1 MTIYRQTAEP
11 PQFAL
16 PKGSRS
22 LHAENPFRTH
32 YVAAIFRNL
41 LGKPYCYAGLANCI
55 YV

>member
-16 PKGSRS
+16 PKGVPQFACGKS
-22 LHAENPFRTH
+22 LRTH

-41 LGKPYCYAGLANCI
+41 LGKPYCCAGLANCI